1 VVASVETESL
11 VGNHLGHQTVCFV
24 NYLVK
29 IRKNI
34 EKHMRINVEKFDE
47 LLRLMESY
55 EYISKTDESCNS
67 CKTEA

>member
-1 VVASVETESL
+1 MVASAETGSVER
-11 VGNHLGHQTVCFV
+11 NHLGHQTVYFV

-34 EKHMRINVEKFDE
+34 KNTRMSVEKFDE
-47 LLRLMESY
+47 LCQLVESH
-55 EYISKTDESCNS
+55 ISKTDNCHESCYS